1 MVENQVWGVVDPEKP
16 AARMVRVGG
25 QQLLVALSTRR
36 ERCCRARSGGHL
48 QVLRNPPTS
57 SSTELGAS
65 RCCRARRADATEHAV
80 LGRMELVVMYS
91 NMVAHLSLCGWGDSG
106 AAAAEHSVGGIQ
118 ENPAG
123 YPCISCI
130 SGFPVAAWA
139 SPSNR

>member
-1 MVENQVWGVVDPEKP
+1 M
-16 AARMVRVGG
+16 
-25 QQLLVALSTRR
+25 
-36 ERCCRARSGGHL
+36 
-48 QVLRNPPTS
+48 
-57 SSTELGAS
+57 
-65 RCCRARRADATEHAV
+65 

-106 AAAAEHSVGGIQ
+106 AGAAEHSVGGIQ